1 MQPPPPSPPLYVYAG
16 TALDGYLEGCE
27 AFVDRNYNFV
37 ADDDEPAAPTA
48 AEGRFEIETHDATV
62 ASVGVA
68 GGGNCTDASTSLP
81 VGWSLS
87 GFPGERVVS
96 PLSSLKL
103 KLLPLVGTAPAP
115 VPGATDAEGALVS
128 ILGLGGATDALPPP
142 GRVCDFDPFAALWE
156 VDTAATALA
165 PAVLVPMVAVG
176 TCVVAHTVALLG
188 GSAGL
193 QGDAAGDLGSGDSV
207 DDSLSAALSAA
218 AFEALAE
225 ATWEELRRSVD
236 AGAASAPL
244 GGSALGALLS
254 DADALATLADRAAEL
269 ARRAS
274 PPASCARPPPHRWQR
289 AARSSSAPRSPP
301 PPEEGRCAAGGEGG
315 PARARAPRRRLSD
328 RGERARRTLGE
339 GDVTVEEFTV
349 QTSESAREDLFD
361 ELEVPPPKKPLRPP
375 PPPRAPPGAPPAPP
389 ASPQPA
395 APVTGLLAS
404 PARRKA

>member
-1 MQPPPPSPPLYVYAG
+1 MPPPPSPPPLPPPSPPPAQPPPPSPPLYVYAG

-128 ILGLGGATDALPPP
+128 ILSLGGATDALPPP

-156 VDTAATALA
+156 VDTPATALA

-193 QGDAAGDLGSGDSV
+193 EGDAAGDLGSGDNV

-225 ATWEELRRSVD
+225 AAWEELRRAVD

-244 GGSALGALLS
+244 EIGPLARFG
-254 DADALATLADRAAEL
+254 DADALATLLDRAAQL

-274 PPASCARPPPHRWQR
+274 PPPASLR
-289 AARSSSAPRSPP
+289 AA
-301 PPEEGRCAAGGEGG
+301 AAAQMAACGTGVRH
-315 PARARAPRRRLSD
+315 RARHHRRR
-328 RGERARRTLGE
+328 RGRR
-339 GDVTVEEFTV
+339 
-349 QTSESAREDLFD
+349 
-361 ELEVPPPKKPLRPP
+361 
-375 PPPRAPPGAPPAPP
+375 
-389 ASPQPA
+389 
-395 APVTGLLAS
+395 
-404 PARRKA
+404 RRR